1 MPLNFSFYRKD
12 DNETLFKG
20 QLECQRCSYTRERH
34 QCKRNT
40 CKYLPMCWQHAAITY
55 GVKVAP
61 STIAGAGNGLFALR
75 DFKAGEWIAPLLGEI
90 ITAAEGD
97 RRYGEATAP
106 YVVTHS
112 GQHYDG
118 ALRRFIGHYSNS
130 VFGKRGYPMRSK
142 TNAVIGARNNQY
154 PWLKVQQMKRI
165 KAGTEILT
173 DDGGE
178 YRLDVNEYGSKTK

>member
-1 MPLNFSFYRKD
+1 MRHKE

-20 QLECQRCSYTRERH
+20 QLECQRCSYTREGY
-34 QCKRNT
+34 QCKHNT

-112 GQHYDG
+112 GLATENKLGTDK
-118 ALRRFIGHYSNS
+118 ARRERS
-130 VFGKRGYPMRSK
+130 RGSR
-142 TNAVIGARNNQY
+142 AWAR
-154 PWLKVQQMKRI
+154 WLLVEGSGCAEGQRLAQQGR
-165 KAGTEILT
+165 
-173 DDGGE
+173 GE
-178 YRLDVNEYGSKTK
+178 RGNPT